1 MAIDSP
7 KTLRAIAIGI
17 GGLAALA
24 AAVELGRTVL
34 PDAPGHLV
42 KDEALR
48 STLARCRD
56 LTPEEYANDTDCRA
70 AWEAARQRFFDLAP
84 EQAPAPTGRE

>member
-1 MAIDSP
+1 MAIDTP
-7 KTLRAIAIGI
+7 KTLRLIAFGL

-34 PDAPGHLV
+34 PENTGHV
-42 KDEALR
+42 ITDDALR
-48 STLARCRD
+48 TTLARCRD
-56 LTPEEYANDTDCRA
+56 LTPEGYANDTDCRA

-84 EQAPAPTGRE
+84 EPAGTE

>member
-1 MAIDSP
+1 MALDTPRI
-7 KTLRAIAIGI
+7 LRLVAFGV

-24 AAVELGRTVL
+24 AVIEFGRAVL
-34 PDAPGHLV
+34 PEDIGHV
-42 KDEALR
+42 ITDDALR

-56 LTPEEYANDTDCRA
+56 LTPEDYATDTECRA

-84 EQAPAPTGRE
+84 EPAGTE

>member
-1 MAIDSP
+1 MALDTAR
-7 KTLRAIAIGI
+7 TLRLVAFGV

-24 AAVELGRTVL
+24 AAVELTRTIL
-34 PDAPGHLV
+34 PEEGHV
-42 KDEALR
+42 VTDSALR

-56 LTPEEYANDTDCRA
+56 LTPEDYATDTECRA

-84 EQAPAPTGRE
+84 EPAGTE

>member
-1 MAIDSP
+1 MALDTP
-7 KTLRAIAIGI
+7 QTLRLIAFGI

-24 AAVELGRTVL
+24 AAVELTRTIL
-34 PDAPGHLV
+34 PEERHVITDGG
-42 KDEALR
+42 LR

-56 LTPEEYANDTDCRA
+56 LAPEDYATDTECRA

-84 EQAPAPTGRE
+84 EPAGTE

>member
-1 MAIDSP
+1 MALDTP
-7 KTLRAIAIGI
+7 RTLRLVAFGV

-24 AAVELGRTVL
+24 AAVELTRTIL
-34 PDAPGHLV
+34 PEEGHV
-42 KDEALR
+42 VTDSALR

-56 LTPEEYANDTDCRA
+56 LTPEDYTTDTECRA

-84 EQAPAPTGRE
+84 EPAGTE

>member
-1 MAIDSP
+1 MAIDTP
-7 KTLRAIAIGI
+7 RTLRLVAFGV

-24 AAVELGRTVL
+24 AAVELTRTIMPEETEHVVT
-34 PDAPGHLV
+34 DN
-42 KDEALR
+42 ALR

-56 LTPEEYANDTDCRA
+56 LTPEDYDTDTGCRA

-84 EQAPAPTGRE
+84 EPAGTE